1 MMTALEFMKEVVSG
15 VDGNID
21 ICLDKYEELKRIYDD
36 TRNLNYTVDAYLTES
51 DGIIVELNF
60 KTNKEAKSFME
71 NGGEEYDF
79 PIALEEK
86 SKILCSL

>member
-1 MMTALEFMKEVVSG
+1 MTALEFMKEVVSG

-21 ICLDKYEELKRIYDD
+21 LCLDKYEELKRIYDD
-36 TRNLNYTVDAYLTES
+36 TRNLNYTVDAYLTEA
-51 DGIIVELNF
+51 DGIVVELDF
-60 KTNKEAKSFME
+60 KTIKEAKSFMK
-71 NGGEEYDF
+71 NGEKYDF